1 MIGILNPQQIEELL
15 KSQTFGRIGCHADGE
30 TYIVPISYA
39 YDGNYIYCHTNEG
52 KKATMLRKNPSVCFE
67 VEEMKTMAN
76 WKCVVVQGVFEE
88 LKDQKERNEAMQT
101 LLNRYLPIISSV
113 TTHLGELWPFY
124 PNDTKDINGVVFRIA
139 VKEKTGRFESSEQS
153 PTIPG

>member
-1 MIGILNPQQIEELL
+1 MIGKLNPQQIEELL
-15 KSQTFGRIGCHADGE
+15 KNQTFGRIGCHADGE

-39 YDGNYIYCHTNEG
+39 YDGNYIYCHTSEG
-52 KKATMLRKNPSVCFE
+52 KKTTMLRKNPRVCFE
-67 VEEMKTMAN
+67 VEEMKTMSN